1 MLCEAV
7 STDMVDMTMQG
18 GITILRHLII
28 QDGTAVV
35 LIYAGNITHYIVRL
49 RISQIRNNKIKNKGN

>member
-1 MLCEAV
+1 
-7 STDMVDMTMQG
+7 MVDMTMQG